1 MWIEGEEE
9 IGSKSLSW
17 FVERNQEKLK
27 TMFFN
32 FRYGNDL
39 KQPSITTGLRGF
51 ELCRSGS
58 YGTKPRLAFGLYG
71 GAVANPIN
79 AIKMIASR
87 REQPHHHSGF
97 MTMLRNILEEKSRNG
112 QSAL

>member
-1 MWIEGEEE
+1 MIEGEEE

-27 TMFFN
+27 TMFLISDT
-32 FRYGNDL
+32 GMISQ
-39 KQPSITTGLRGF
+39 QPSITTGLRGF

-79 AIKMIASR
+79 VLK
-87 REQPHHHSGF
+87 
-97 MTMLRNILEEKSRNG
+97 
-112 QSAL
+112 